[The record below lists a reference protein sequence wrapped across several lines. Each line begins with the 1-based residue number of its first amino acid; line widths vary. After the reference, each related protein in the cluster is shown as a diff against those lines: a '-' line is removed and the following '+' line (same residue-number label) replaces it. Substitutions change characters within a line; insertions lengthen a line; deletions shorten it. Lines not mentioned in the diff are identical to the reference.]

1 VHEALR
7 DPNWRKAMDLEFGAL
22 KSNKTWHLVPP
33 RENVNIIDSKWVYK
47 IKRNLDVTIDKY
59 KGRLVAK
66 GFKQRYGVDYEDMFS
81 PVVKAATF
89 CLVLSLAV
97 SEGWSLRQLDA
108 HNVFLHGVFEEEV
121 YMWQPP
127 GYEDKDAP
135 HHLCKLDKALYG
147 LKQAPSVWYS
157 KLSAKLN
164 SLGFVASKADRSLF
178 SYSKGPCIVYLLVY
192 VDDIIIAS
200 TSDSFTNTLIKKLSQ

>member
-1 VHEALR
+1 
-7 DPNWRKAMDLEFGAL
+7 
-22 KSNKTWHLVPP
+22 
-33 RENVNIIDSKWVYK
+33 
-47 IKRNLDVTIDKY
+47 
-59 KGRLVAK
+59 
-66 GFKQRYGVDYEDMFS
+66 
-81 PVVKAATF
+81 VVKAATF
-89 CLVLSLAV
+89 CLVLSLVV

-108 HNVFLHGVFEEEV
+108 HNAFLHGVFEEEV
-121 YMWQPP
+121 YMRQPP